1 GRFSLRRARVPSQ
14 ACLRRA
20 PTSKKEVKNLST
32 MTFEAPVHAFLDE
45 VEERAT
51 VDEAELEAFAL
62 EHDLD
67 EDELAALRAE
77 LEAREV
83 EVVTP
88 PAPEPVVEANPDPG
102 IVGAGDSLT
111 LFMNRAGRY
120 RLLTA
125 ADEVALA
132 KR

>member
-1 GRFSLRRARVPSQ
+1 GS
-14 ACLRRA
+14 
-20 PTSKKEVKNLST
+20 
-32 MTFEAPVHAFLDE
+32 
-45 VEERAT
+45 

-62 EHDLD
+62 EHDID
-67 EDELAALRAE
+67 EDELTALRAE

-83 EVVTP
+83 EIVTP
-88 PAPEPVVEANPDPG
+88 PAPEPAVETTHDPG
-102 IVGAGDSLT
+102 VVVGAGDSLT

-132 KR
+132 KRVERSEERRVGKECRSRWGR

>member
-1 GRFSLRRARVPSQ
+1 M
-14 ACLRRA
+14 
-20 PTSKKEVKNLST
+20 KNLST
-32 MTFEAPVHAFLDE
+32 ITYEAPVHAFLDE
-45 VEERAT
+45 VEERGA

-88 PAPEPVVEANPDPG
+88 PAPEPAEVDATPDPG
-102 IVGAGDSLT
+102 VVGAGDSLT

-132 KR
+132 KRVERGDAAAKELMINSNLRLVI